1 MSIDSHDS
9 VMLDAA
15 LEGLNIKPDGVYIDA
30 TYGRGG
36 HARAILNR
44 LKNGKLLIIDKD
56 PQAIA
61 HAQDLQK
68 TFVQLL
74 IAQGSF
80 ADIKSHAM
88 RAGIEQ
94 VDGILFDLG
103 VSSPQLD
110 DASRGFSFMKQGPLD
125 MRMNPNEGRSAA
137 QWLADAKEE
146 DIAYIL
152 KTYGEER
159 FAKRIAHAICTARAV
174 APIQTT
180 QALVK
185 IIEDAQPIRDKHK
198 HPATRSFQ
206 AIRIFINQELID
218 IEKAIAAAVDIL
230 RVGGRLVVIT
240 FHSLED
246 RLVKTCFKHFAKADV
261 LPIHI
266 PVKAVDIKQPILTL
280 LGKQQATTEE
290 VQNNSR
296 ARSAMMRI
304 AQKNHEK

>member
-1 MSIDSHDS
+1 MTYNAHDA
-9 VMLDAA
+9 VMLHEAID
-15 LEGLNIKPDGVYIDA
+15 GLNIKPDGVYIDA

-36 HARAILNR
+36 HTLAILEK
-44 LKNGKLLIIDKD
+44 LKTGTLLVIDKD
-56 PQAIA
+56 PAAIS

-68 TFVQLL
+68 TYEQLR

-80 ADIKSHAM
+80 ADIKAHAS
-88 RAGIEQ
+88 RAGITQ

-110 DASRGFSFMKQGPLD
+110 DPNRGFSFMKQGPLD
-125 MRMNPNEGRSAA
+125 MRMNPTQGRSAA

-146 DIAYIL
+146 DIAYVL

-159 FAKRIAHAICTARAV
+159 FAKRIAHAICHARTE
-174 APIQTT
+174 APITTT
-180 QALVK
+180 QSLAK
-185 IIEDAQPIRDKHK
+185 IIEEAQPMRDQHK

-206 AIRIFINQELID
+206 AIRMFINQELAD
-218 IEKAIAAAVDIL
+218 IEKAMDSAIDLL

-246 RLVKTCFKHFAKADV
+246 RLVKTCFKHFAKADT
-261 LPIHI
+261 LPSYI
-266 PVKAVDIKQPILTL
+266 PVKAKDLAEPVLVL
-280 LGKQQATTEE
+280 LGKQQATEQE
-290 VQNNSR
+290 VQTNPR
-296 ARSAMMRI
+296 ARSAMLRI

>member
-1 MSIDSHDS
+1 MSTFGHDS
-9 VMLDAA
+9 VMLNEA
-15 LEGLNIKPDGVYIDA
+15 LEGLDIKPDGVYIDA

-36 HARAILNR
+36 HSRAILEK
-44 LKNGKLLIIDKD
+44 LKTGRLLIIDKD
-56 PQAIA
+56 PQAIS
-61 HAQDLQK
+61 HAEDLQK
-68 TFVQLL
+68 TFVQLV

-80 ADIKSHAM
+80 ADIKSHAS
-88 RAGIEQ
+88 RAGITQ

-137 QWLADAKEE
+137 QWLADAKED
-146 DIAYIL
+146 DIAYVL

-159 FAKRIAHAICTARAV
+159 FAKRIAQAICVARAV

-206 AIRIFINQELID
+206 AIRMFVNQELAD
-218 IEKAIAAAVDIL
+218 IEKAVAAAVDL
-230 RVGGRLVVIT
+230 LKVGGRLVVIT

-246 RLVKTCFKHFAKADV
+246 RLVKTCLKHFAKADL

-266 PVKAVDIKQPILTL
+266 PVKAIDIKQPILTL
-280 LGKQQATTEE
+280 LGKQQATAEE
-290 VQNNSR
+290 VQHNPR